1 MILVHPPVVKPC
13 EPPAGIARLHHFLQ
27 RRGIKCKIWDANLE
41 GLLSLLQGQKE
52 LFSSPLSAPLDP
64 WTRRAWRN
72 LSLNL
77 DRIKHG
83 TTYHDFARYRR
94 AVEDLNRL
102 LSKAVISPDVRLSL
116 ANYQHVHLSPAKSID
131 LIQAAEK
138 PEQNPFYPFFKERLA
153 EVLGETAS
161 LMVGFSLNYLSQ
173 ALSTFA
179 MVGCL

>member
-27 RRGIKCKIWDANLE
+27 RRGMKCKIWDANLE
-41 GLLSLLQGQKE
+41 GLLGLLHGQKE
-52 LFSSPLSAPLDP
+52 LFSSPAPLDP
-64 WTRRAWRN
+64 WTRRACRN

-77 DRIKHG
+77 DRIKNS

-102 LSKAVISPDVRLSL
+102 LSKAAIFPDVRLSL
-116 ANYQHVHLSPAKSID
+116 ANYQHLHLSPAKSID
-131 LIQAAEK
+131 LIEAAEK

-153 EVLGETAS
+153 EILEETAS
-161 LMVGFSLNYLSQ
+161 PWVGFSL
-173 ALSTFA
+173 T
-179 MVGCL
+179 